1 MVQYRFDFEKKVTR
15 QSETEVYYIELLTV
29 VAFQCVVGKMS
40 NTCAPK
46 R

>member
-15 QSETEVYYIELLTV
+15 QSETEVYIELLTV